1 MYTEKKVKILEEE
14 SCLEVQVIRDLRL
27 ESPSQWQMQKGPRWM
42 NCELGIGKGAAAE
55 GVAVFSRQRASHRA
69 LTSIK
74 VKQTFNRS
82 DLHII
87 LTD

>member
-1 MYTEKKVKILEEE
+1 
-14 SCLEVQVIRDLRL
+14 
-27 ESPSQWQMQKGPRWM
+27 M
-42 NCELGIGKGAAAE
+42 NCELGIGKGADAG

-69 LTSIK
+69 LTSVG